1 MLFVLATLFSQH
13 AFALT
18 QLTASV
24 DKNPAMINE
33 SIVLTVVAND
43 DVNRNDLDTSPLKK
57 DFIVGQTS
65 VSSQTSMVNFKT
77 SRTTQ
82 WRIVLIAK
90 KAGKVTI
97 PALSIDNAASK
108 AIELTVLEQSAAG
121 ANNQQD
127 IFITSELSASE
138 VYVQQLLT
146 LTLKLHFAVE
156 LKSGN
161 LTEPEIPGANIE
173 KIGQDQQSDGIINGK
188 RYRIIEQT
196 YAITPEQSGN
206 FEIAAPLFSGE
217 VMMPSRRRSNFL
229 SFAET
234 KPVSILGDV
243 MSLTVRPIP
252 ASFNQSNSNNQWLP
266 SELLTLHQEW
276 QASDDKFTVGEPIT
290 RTITLTAAGLSKAQ
304 LPEIKM
310 TAPKGLKVYPDQA
323 QLHSNLSKER
333 LVSQKIQNFAIVASK
348 PGTYQLPAI
357 EVTWFNTVT
366 NKIARASL
374 PAQQI
379 TVHASE
385 DSATQYSAQQNAEP
399 NKVSSEQPRLPMQQ
413 SSPVDTSST
422 AINLWLN
429 ALFALLWLLTL
440 LAWYFHVRAL
450 KQKQPVEKTSVSGTN
465 SDQYYLKLLAACKQ
479 NNAKLA
485 LELLLPW
492 LNKLLYPT
500 KQQKVTDLAQAQAVI
515 NSDDF
520 NSAINSLLE
529 HLYGKTAQ
537 SSQDSWQG
545 HSLLRAI
552 EAINKQQQATVNTS
566 QIQLNP

>member
-1 MLFVLATLFSQH
+1 MLFILATLFSQG

-18 QLTASV
+18 QVTASV
-24 DKNPAMINE
+24 DKNPAMVNE
-33 SIVLTVVAND
+33 SIVLTVIAND
-43 DVNRNDLDTSPLKK
+43 DVNRNALDTSPLKA

-82 WRIVLIAK
+82 WQIVLIAK
-90 KAGKVTI
+90 KAGKITI
-97 PALSIDNAASK
+97 PALSVDNITSN
-108 AIELTVLEQSAAG
+108 AIELTVLEQNAAG

-161 LTEPEIPGANIE
+161 LTEPAIPGATIE

-196 YAITPEQSGN
+196 YAITPEQSGT

-234 KPVSILGDV
+234 KPVSILGDT

-276 QASDDKFTVGEPIT
+276 QTTHDKFTVGEPIT

-310 TAPKGLKVYPDQA
+310 ATPKGLKVYPDQA

-348 PGTYQLPAI
+348 PGTYELPAI
-357 EVTWFNTVT
+357 EITWFNTVT
-366 NKIARASL
+366 NKIARATL
-374 PAQQI
+374 PAQSI

-385 DSATQYSAQQNAEP
+385 DSNQQYTENRAVEPSQAPLAASKAQQP
-399 NKVSSEQPRLPMQQ
+399 
-413 SSPVDTSST
+413 SPTIITDSTS
-422 AINLWLN
+422 INVWLV
-429 ALFALLWLLTL
+429 ALLTLLWLLTV

-450 KQKQPVEKTSVSGTN
+450 KQRQPVEKVTTSVSN
-465 SDQYYLKLLAACKQ
+465 SGQYYLKLLAACKQ

-492 LNKLLYPT
+492 LNQLLYSSN
-500 KQQKVTDLAQAQAVI
+500 QQKITDLAQAQAVVK
-515 NSDDF
+515 NNDF
-520 NSAINSLLE
+520 DSATNSLLE
-529 HLYGKTAQ
+529 YLYGKSAQ
-537 SSQDSWQG
+537 ENKGSWQG
-545 HSLLRAI
+545 KALLQAI
-552 EAINKQQQATVNTS
+552 EVINKQQHTTSSSSTV
-566 QIQLNP
+566 QLNP

>member
-1 MLFVLATLFSQH
+1 MLFILATLFSQG

-18 QLTASV
+18 QVTASV
-24 DKNPAMINE
+24 DKNPAMVNE
-33 SIVLTVVAND
+33 SIVLTVIAND
-43 DVNRNDLDTSPLKK
+43 DVNRNALDTSPLKA

-82 WRIVLIAK
+82 WQIVLIAK
-90 KAGKVTI
+90 KAGKITI
-97 PALSIDNAASK
+97 PSLNVDNVASN
-108 AIELTVLEQSAAG
+108 AIELTVLEQNAAG

-127 IFITSELSASE
+127 IFITSELSANE

-161 LTEPEIPGANIE
+161 LTEPAIPGATIE

-196 YAITPEQSGN
+196 YAITPEQSGT

-234 KPVSILGDV
+234 KPVSILGDT

-252 ASFNQSNSNNQWLP
+252 ASFNQSNSNKQWLP

-276 QASDDKFTVGEPIT
+276 QTTHDKFTVGEPIT

-310 TAPKGLKVYPDQA
+310 ATPKGLKVYPDQA

-348 PGTYQLPAI
+348 PGTYELPAI
-357 EVTWFNTVT
+357 EITWFNTVT
-366 NKIARASL
+366 NKIARATL
-374 PAQQI
+374 PAQSI

-385 DSATQYSAQQNAEP
+385 DISHQYTENQAAESSQAPLAANKAQQP
-399 NKVSSEQPRLPMQQ
+399 
-413 SSPVDTSST
+413 SPTIITDSTS
-422 AINLWLN
+422 INVWLV
-429 ALFALLWLLTL
+429 AVLTLLWLLTL

-450 KQKQPVEKTSVSGTN
+450 KHKQPIEKVTTSVSN
-465 SDQYYLKLLAACKQ
+465 SGQYYLKLLAACKQ

-492 LNKLLYPT
+492 LNQLLYSSN
-500 KQQKVTDLAQAQAVI
+500 QQKITDLAQAQAVVK
-515 NSDDF
+515 NNDF
-520 NSAINSLLE
+520 DSATNSLLE
-529 HLYGKTAQ
+529 YLYGKSAQ
-537 SSQDSWQG
+537 ASQNNWQG
-545 HSLLRAI
+545 KALLQAI
-552 EAINKQQQATVNTS
+552 EVINKQQHTTSSSSTV
-566 QIQLNP
+566 QLNP